1 MEALQD
7 RHQRMI
13 QVIQAATAEIATR
26 IANSTKIKREDEP
39 PGHFM
44 QAGELEGGE

>member
-13 QVIQAATAEIATR
+13 QVIQAAAEIATR
-26 IANSTKIKREDEP
+26 IANSTKIGVKTSHQDTSYK
-39 PGHFM
+39 
-44 QAGELEGGE
+44 AGELEGGE